1 MDVLAAVSFGVG
13 VLILGQALLQAGL
26 ASRFPVP
33 TSALTPPLEG
43 SEVNDVELL
52 FLALGKNVEEELST
66 MLNFWRRLHLAD
78 GPSGPRSICG
88 TSRWL

>member
-1 MDVLAAVSFGVG
+1 VDVLAAVSFGVG

-26 ASRFPVP
+26 TACFPVP

-52 FLALGKNVEEELST
+52 IFALGKNVEEELST
-66 MLNFWRRLHLAD
+66 VLNSWRRLHLAA
-78 GPSGPRSICG
+78 GPCGPG
-88 TSRWL
+88 

>member
-26 ASRFPVP
+26 AARLPVP
-33 TSALTPPLEG
+33 TSALTPPLVG

-52 FLALGKNVEEELST
+52 LFALGQNVEEKLPT
-66 MLNFWRRLHLAD
+66 MLNSWRRLHLAAYL
-78 GPSGPRSICG
+78 CG
-88 TSRWL
+88 LG